1 MRRSTPQGEH
11 IPVLLDDV
19 MSILRPQSGEIA
31 FDGTLGF
38 AGHASAILHAVAPDG
53 MLIGTDFDPVNLQ
66 NAKVRLEQTGLKF
79 HLEHGNYASVQT
91 ILGKL
96 GIDGVDMLL
105 VDLGM
110 SSMQVD
116 DPFRGFS
123 YVREGPLD
131 MRMDPTR
138 GRTAADLLMT
148 ISERELAEALETI
161 GDEPNATMIA
171 MAIVSRRQSEP
182 LETTVQLSRLIGEAV
197 GQPVEREQGRRL
209 RKGTKR
215 WEIHPA
221 ARTFQ
226 TLRILVNRELANLEH
241 LLRILPAVLKPAGRA
256 AIISFHSG
264 EDRRVKR
271 AFKEGL
277 AAGWYSAIADEP
289 VRPRF
294 DEQRRNPRSRS
305 AKLRWAIK
313 A

>member
-11 IPVLLDDV
+11 IPVLLEDV
-19 MSILRPQSGEIA
+19 LTVLQPQPGEIV
-31 FDGTLGF
+31 FDGTIGY
-38 AGHASAILHAVAPDG
+38 AGHASELLHEVGPQG
-53 MLIGTDFDPVNLQ
+53 RLIGTDFDPVNLQ
-66 NAKVRLEQTGLKF
+66 NARLRLEQEGSTF
-79 HLEHGNYASVQT
+79 HLEHGNYASIQT

-116 DPFRGFS
+116 DPARGFS

-138 GRTAADLLMT
+138 GKTAADLLMT
-148 ISERELAEALETI
+148 LSEQELTEALETI
-161 GDEPNATMIA
+161 GDEPNAAVIA
-171 MAIVSRRQSEP
+171 KAIVTHRQTEIFS
-182 LETTVQLSRLIGEAV
+182 TTVELSRLIGHAV
-197 GQPVEREQGRRL
+197 GQPVDREQGRKL
-209 RKGTKR
+209 RKGKKQ

-226 TLRILVNRELANLEH
+226 VLRILVNRELANLEH
-241 LLRILPAVLKPAGRA
+241 LLRILPEVLKPGGRA

-271 AFKEGL
+271 AFKEGF
-277 AAGWYSAIADEP
+277 AAGWYTAIADEP